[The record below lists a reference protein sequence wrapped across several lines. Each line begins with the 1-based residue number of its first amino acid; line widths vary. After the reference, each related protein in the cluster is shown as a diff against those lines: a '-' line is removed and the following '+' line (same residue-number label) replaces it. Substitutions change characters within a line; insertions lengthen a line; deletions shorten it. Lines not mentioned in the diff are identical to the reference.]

1 MSKTYIT
8 FGQVHVH
15 RINGIMLN
23 HDCVAVIKC
32 KDAEEGHELAFEYF
46 DDKWSFSHFEQI
58 PDMSFFPR
66 GLIKVN

>member
-1 MSKTYIT
+1 MNKTYIT

-32 KDAEEGHELAFEYF
+32 KDEKEGRELAHQYF
-46 DDKWSFSHFEQI
+46 DDKWSFSHFDKI

-66 GLIKVN
+66 ELIKVN